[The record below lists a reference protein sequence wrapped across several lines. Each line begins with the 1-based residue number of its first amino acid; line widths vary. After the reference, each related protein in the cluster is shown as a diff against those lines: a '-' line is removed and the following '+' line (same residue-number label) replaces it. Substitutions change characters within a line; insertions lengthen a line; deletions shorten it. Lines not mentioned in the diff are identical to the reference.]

1 MKYGLIRVVLGY
13 KMKNSFTL
21 CQSGSMIFCIDLAA
35 HFFKLLYLYPTM
47 VKLNIYQSKQRWK
60 WVLVVLA
67 ALLVFLTLAY
77 TQIIIDRIRADEKTK
92 AELWAQTIVRSAK
105 STQYI
110 DSLLTLLR
118 QEEEAKGR
126 LMGKALSVISNGDPN
141 LDYTFPVEYLK
152 DNSTIPILLYDKNG
166 KFQQGRNLPKGK
178 EQDNQFADSLKN
190 EIVKKYQ
197 PVSIPELGMKLYF
210 DDSQLYKQTEKT
222 LNELNRAFIDDK
234 IVASTSVPIV
244 IINDL
249 NNEIISYARLSTE
262 EVSNPQ
268 RLVQI
273 KSANPAIKIEKPD
286 GVPVSIFYEDSL
298 VLQQLRYFP
307 IGQLLLVTVFL
318 LISYLIFSTYRKAE
332 QNQVWV
338 GMAKET
344 AHQLGTPLSSLMG
357 WGALL
362 ETQNVPPAYIEELN
376 KDVQRLQIITER
388 FSKIGSE
395 AELKQVDIRK
405 TIQESLDYVKKR
417 ISSKI
422 QVSIQLPSRTTTVA
436 INEPLFGWVIENL
449 VRNAAD
455 AMEENGTIEVL
466 VGSELNKVVIEVK
479 DSGKGIP
486 KNKWKTVFKPGYTT
500 KSRGWGLGLSL
511 VKRIVEEY
519 HKGVIFVKS
528 SELDKG
534 TTFRIEL
541 KSQD

>member
-1 MKYGLIRVVLGY
+1 
-13 KMKNSFTL
+13 
-21 CQSGSMIFCIDLAA
+21 
-35 HFFKLLYLYPTM
+35 
-47 VKLNIYQSKQRWK
+47 
-60 WVLVVLA
+60 
-67 ALLVFLTLAY
+67 
-77 TQIIIDRIRADEKTK
+77 
-92 AELWAQTIVRSAK
+92 
-105 STQYI
+105 
-110 DSLLTLLR
+110 
-118 QEEEAKGR
+118 
-126 LMGKALSVISNGDPN
+126 
-141 LDYTFPVEYLK
+141 
-152 DNSTIPILLYDKNG
+152 
-166 KFQQGRNLPKGK
+166 
-178 EQDNQFADSLKN
+178 
-190 EIVKKYQ
+190 
-197 PVSIPELGMKLYF
+197 
-210 DDSQLYKQTEKT
+210 
-222 LNELNRAFIDDK
+222 
-234 IVASTSVPIV
+234 
-244 IINDL
+244 
-249 NNEIISYARLSTE
+249 
-262 EVSNPQ
+262 
-268 RLVQI
+268 
-273 KSANPAIKIEKPD
+273 
-286 GVPVSIFYEDSL
+286 

-307 IGQLLLVTVFL
+307 IGQVLLVTVFF

-455 AMEENGTIEVL
+455 AMEENGAIEVL

>member
-1 MKYGLIRVVLGY
+1 
-13 KMKNSFTL
+13 
-21 CQSGSMIFCIDLAA
+21 MIFCVDLAA

-77 TQIIIDRIRADEKTK
+77 TQIIIDRIKADEKTK

-178 EQDNQFADSLKN
+178 EQDIQYADSLKN

-197 PVSIPELGMKLYF
+197 PVGIPELGMKLYF

-249 NNEIISYARLSTE
+249 TNEIISYARLSTE

-455 AMEENGTIEVL
+455 AMEENGAIEVL

-519 HKGVIFVKS
+519 HRGAIFVKH
-528 SELDKG
+528 SEMDKG